1 MEGGR
6 GIDGV
11 LLEQVAS
18 KPGGGI
24 ESCYNAAFTFA
35 KAAALSST
43 TRAIRGPQ
51 TSSRIYW
58 DRAVELLRRAV
69 AMGFRE
75 LNQLAKDPDFHAL
88 HNRPAVKLLLLDL
101 AMPDEPFTW

>member
-24 ESCYNAAFTFA
+24 ESCYNAAFTCA
-35 KAAALSST
+35 
-43 TRAIRGPQ
+43 
-51 TSSRIYW
+51 
-58 DRAVELLRRAV
+58 E
-69 AMGFRE
+69 
-75 LNQLAKDPDFHAL
+75 QLKSQRTP
-88 HNRPAVKLLLLDL
+88 
-101 AMPDEPFTW
+101 